1 MRVLAIRIPVNSNR
15 ADKNVSCT
23 ISKWNEKKEER
34 EEKKKEEERRRGR
47 IAEETVCREDR
58 GG

>member
-1 MRVLAIRIPVNSNR
+1 MNSNR